1 MIQAM
6 QANLA
11 DYVSEEMSHIDLTM
25 AEQGCYAEVVS
36 RAIMRKL
43 EAEETLPQYQQDQE
57 VLNTTELEEE
67 FLVTRTVSA
76 REVLDDFEN
85 WVPSITAEFD
95 QLVRTKQA
103 VEQIRI
109 TKRSLQ
115 DRAQREG
122 KTIELLPAKM
132 VCARKSGVGVRRSR
146 AVVCGNYS
154 ESRFNDDCYAGG
166 ADGCQIRAL
175 GPYRGA
181 SRLGRGSHRH
191 PGGFLECS
199 SPRRWETGRNGNPLC
214 VQAAW
219 LGKGGRGLAC
229 ETGHVRPNHL
239 STRLV
244 QAS

>member
-175 GPYRGA
+175 VRTAALRGWA
-181 SRLGRGSHRH
+181 VAATDIRVAFLNAPRREDGKLVAMEIPSVYKRLGLAKEG
-191 PGGFLECS
+191 E
-199 SPRRWETGRNGNPLC
+199 
-214 VQAAW
+214 VW
-219 LGKGGRGLAC
+219 LVKLAMY
-229 ETGHVRPNHL
+229 G
-239 STRLV
+239 
-244 QAS
+244 